1 MKFHWMERGSDGSI
15 DHLKSLSNIV
25 DKFGYESIL
34 LVYHSKI
41 EDNWIK
47 AARVLDTNHKFKY
60 MPAIRTYAISPEY
73 CAMISK
79 AFYNISPNRLML
91 NIVSGDLH
99 EEETSV
105 EDIIWFGKDLDSPEK
120 RLKYTDDWL
129 LKFLELSN
137 NTVSEIVMG
146 GHSNETKIMA
156 EKYKATHLAM
166 LNMHKQSHKD
176 PNFIKNTKQMLAV
189 SVIINESEAEIDDM
203 LSKNPGSNQWTIH
216 GNVDSVKIQLNALK
230 DLGATDLLIN
240 HHPQDKNIAA
250 IHNLIKEMIGE
261 QNGFN

>member
-1 MKFHWMERGSDGSI
+1 MERGGDTSI
-15 DHLKSLSNIV
+15 SHLKTISGIV
-25 DKFGYESIL
+25 DEFGYESIL

-79 AFYNISPNRLML
+79 AFHNISPNRLML

-105 EDIIWFGKDLDSPEK
+105 EDIIWFGKDLDTPEK
-120 RLKYTDDWL
+120 RLKYTDDWI
-129 LKFLELSN
+129 LKFNSLAG

-146 GHSNETKIMA
+146 GHSNETRIMA
-156 EKYKATHLAM
+156 EKYNATHLAM
-166 LNMHKQSHKD
+166 LNMHKQSYTD
-176 PNFIKNTKQMLAV
+176 PNFIKNTKQML
-189 SVIINESEAEIDDM
+189 SFSIIINDSESDIKNM
-203 LSKNPGSNQWTIH
+203 LSRSLGSERWTIH
-216 GNVDSVKIQLNALK
+216 GNKDSVKEQIKNLK
-230 DLGATDLLIN
+230 DLGATDLLVSP
-240 HHPQDKNIAA
+240 HPEDRNVSS
-250 IHNLIKEMIGE
+250 IHYLIKEMIRE
-261 QNGFN
+261 QNGIK

>member
-1 MKFHWMERGSDGSI
+1 MERGSDGSI

-105 EDIIWFGKDLDSPEK
+105 EDIIWFGKDLDTPEK
-120 RLKYTDDWL
+120 RLKYTDDWI
-129 LKFLELSN
+129 LKFNRLAG

-146 GHSNETKIMA
+146 GHSNETRLMA
-156 EKYKATHLAM
+156 EKYDATHLAM
-166 LNMHKQSHKD
+166 LNMHKQSYQD
-176 PNFIKNTKQMLAV
+176 SNFVKNKKQML
-189 SVIINESEAEIDDM
+189 SFSIIISDSESDIKNM
-203 LSKNPGSNQWTIH
+203 LSKSLGSEKWTIY
-216 GNVDSVKIQLNALK
+216 GNKDSVKKQIKELK
-230 DLGATDLLIN
+230 KWGATDFLISP
-240 HHPQDKNIAA
+240 HPEDSNVLS
-250 IHNLIKEMIGE
+250 IHYLIKEMIKE
-261 QNGFN
+261 VN

>member
-1 MKFHWMERGSDGSI
+1 MERGGDTSLDG
-15 DHLKSLSNIV
+15 LKTISSIV
-25 DKFGYESIL
+25 DEFGYESIL

-79 AFYNISPNRLML
+79 AFYNICPNRLML

-105 EDIIWFGKDLDSPEK
+105 QDIIWFGKDLDTPEK
-120 RLKYTDDWL
+120 RLKYTDDWI
-129 LKFLELSN
+129 LKFNSLAG

-146 GHSNETKIMA
+146 GHSNETRLMA
-156 EKYKATHLAM
+156 EKYNATHLAM
-166 LNMHKQSHKD
+166 LNMHKQSYQD
-176 PNFIKNTKQMLAV
+176 PSVIKNTKQML
-189 SVIINESEAEIDDM
+189 SFSIIINDSESDIKNM
-203 LSKNPGSNQWTIH
+203 LSRSLGSERWTIH
-216 GNVDSVKIQLNALK
+216 GNEDSVKEQIKNLK
-230 DLGATDLLIN
+230 DLGATDLLVSP
-240 HHPQDKNIAA
+240 HPEDSNVSS
-250 IHNLIKEMIGE
+250 IHYLIKEMIGE
-261 QNGFN
+261 QNGIK